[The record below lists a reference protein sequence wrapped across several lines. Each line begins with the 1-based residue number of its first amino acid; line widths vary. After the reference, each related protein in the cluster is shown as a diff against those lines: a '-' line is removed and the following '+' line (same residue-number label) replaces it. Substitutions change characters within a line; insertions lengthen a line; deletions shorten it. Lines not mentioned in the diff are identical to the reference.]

1 MDRRGCFRA
10 LIAACF
16 GKRNLMLSN
25 LINRPVL
32 REVLLVAFIGLTI
45 LTLLPF
51 GSVTLFP
58 FAFAAIGM
66 FTLAIISALLFG
78 EPRQSRWVFS
88 IALLLLVVLTG
99 WTYIQTIELPSNWL
113 ANPAWS
119 AARDLIGVQYAA
131 ISVEPADTLAS
142 ILWVALPFV
151 TFLTGL
157 LLCDTDQR
165 ARKVLTVLG
174 LSAGVIA
181 VFGLLQFSLFPH
193 TLLVIEKHAYLD
205 SLTAVFVNRNTA
217 ATFLGLG
224 TLLMLTVVRDIA
236 RSFSDYPPGEP
247 GRNILL
253 LRSWIY
259 ILLLCACFTA
269 LMLSRSRAGIFA
281 TFIAALIYF
290 PWLVVNWN
298 GSRRH
303 LKPTPKWRSMLTLV
317 SAIAFVV
324 LLLTV
329 FAGQAILR
337 AQERR
342 LEDDDRFCILPG
354 IWRAVSD
361 HWLTGSGL
369 GTFRTVFSAYR
380 DPACGIFGIFDRAHN
395 FYLEGFLGLG
405 ILFPVTVILAFS
417 VLGSVFWRGLAQR
430 RRLRHYV
437 LLGLAGTVLVALHA
451 AVDFSLQ
458 IPGFAVFFSAF
469 LSAVVAISLGRSN
482 AEADPTI

>member
-1 MDRRGCFRA
+1 
-10 LIAACF
+10 
-16 GKRNLMLSN
+16 MLSS
-25 LINRPVL
+25 LINRQVL
-32 REVLLVAFIGLTI
+32 REAILVAFIGLVI
-45 LTLLPF
+45 LTLIPF
-51 GSVTLFP
+51 GSVTPLP

-66 FTLAIISALLFG
+66 FALAIVSVLLFA
-78 EPRQSRWVFS
+78 EPRQSRWVFK
-88 IALLLLVVLTG
+88 IALLLLVVLAS
-99 WTYIQTIELPSNWL
+99 WTFIQTIELPANWL
-113 ANPAWS
+113 ANPAWG
-119 AARDLIGVQYAA
+119 AARDLAGVQYAA

-157 LLCDTDQR
+157 ILCDTDQR
-165 ARKVLTVLG
+165 ARKVLTSLG
-174 LSAGVIA
+174 LAAGGIA
-181 VFGLLQFSLFPH
+181 VFGLLQFSMFPNI
-193 TLLVIEKHAYLD
+193 LIVIEKHAYLD

-224 TLLMLTVVRDIA
+224 TLLMLTLVRDIA
-236 RSFSDYPPGEP
+236 RSYSIHPPGEP
-247 GRNILL
+247 GRNLLL
-253 LRSWIY
+253 LRTWIY
-259 ILLLCACFTA
+259 VLLLCACFTA

-290 PWLVVNWN
+290 PWLVINWN
-298 GSRRH
+298 SSRRY
-303 LKPTPKWRSMLTLV
+303 LTPAPKWRSVLKLL
-317 SAIAFVV
+317 SAVIFIV
-324 LLLTV
+324 LLLSM

-354 IWRAVSD
+354 IWRAISD
-361 HWLTGSGL
+361 HWLTGTGL

-405 ILFPVTVILAFS
+405 VTFPVATFLTFAVLAK
-417 VLGSVFWRGLAQR
+417 VFWRGLSER

-437 LLGLAGTVLVALHA
+437 LLGIAATVLVALHA

-469 LSAVVAISLGRSN
+469 LSAVVAISLGRSHG
-482 AEADPTI
+482 ETDRQYV

>member
-1 MDRRGCFRA
+1 MA
-10 LIAACF
+10 LVAAYS
-16 GKRNLMLSN
+16 GKRIHMFSN
-25 LINRPVL
+25 LINKRVL
-32 REVLLVAFIGLTI
+32 REVLLFAFIGLVI
-45 LTLLPF
+45 LTLIPF
-51 GSVTLFP
+51 GSVTPFP

-66 FTLAIISALLFG
+66 FALAIISGLLFG
-78 EPRQSRWVFS
+78 EPRESRWVFS
-88 IALLLLVVLTG
+88 IALFLLVVLAG
-99 WTYIQTIELPSNWL
+99 WAFIQTIELPANWL
-113 ANPAWS
+113 ANPAWNS
-119 AARDLIGVQYAA
+119 ARDLAGAQSAA

-165 ARKVLTVLG
+165 ARKVLAGLG
-174 LSAGVIA
+174 LSAGIIA
-181 VFGLLQFSLFPH
+181 VFGLLQFLLFPSI
-193 TLLVIEKHAYLD
+193 LIVIEKHAYLD

-224 TLLMLTVVRDIA
+224 TLLMLTLVRDIA
-236 RSFSDYPPGEP
+236 RAYSNYPPGEP
-247 GRNILL
+247 GRNALL
-253 LRSWIY
+253 LRSWVY

-281 TFIAALIYF
+281 TFVAALIYF
-290 PWLVVNWN
+290 PWLVINWN

-303 LKPTPKWRSMLTLV
+303 LRPASRWRSMLKLL
-317 SAIAFVV
+317 SAIGFIVV
-324 LLLTV
+324 LLTM

-337 AQERR
+337 AQERL

-354 IWRAVSD
+354 IWRAISD
-361 HWLTGSGL
+361 HWLTGTGL

-405 ILFPVTVILAFS
+405 ILFPIAAVLVLS
-417 VLGSVFWRGLAQR
+417 VLARVFWRGLVQR

-437 LLGLAGTVLVALHA
+437 LLGLAATVLVALHA

-458 IPGFAVFFSAF
+458 IPGFAVFYSAF
-469 LSAVVAISLGRSN
+469 LSAVVAISLGRTN
-482 AEADPTI
+482 GEADMAYERP

>member
-1 MDRRGCFRA
+1 
-10 LIAACF
+10 
-16 GKRNLMLSN
+16 MLSN
-25 LINRPVL
+25 LINGQVL
-32 REVLLVAFIGLTI
+32 RETILFAFIGLVI
-45 LTLLPF
+45 LTLIPF
-51 GSVTLFP
+51 GSVTPFP

-66 FTLAIISALLFG
+66 FALAIIAGLLFG
-78 EPRQSRWVFS
+78 EPRQAGWVFS
-88 IALLLLVVLTG
+88 IALFLLVVLTA
-99 WTYIQTIELPSNWL
+99 WTFVQTIELPANWL

-119 AARDLIGVQYAA
+119 AARDLAGVQYAA

-157 LLCDTDQR
+157 VLCDTDQR
-165 ARKVLTVLG
+165 ARKVLASLG
-174 LSAGVIA
+174 LTAGGIA
-181 VFGLLQFSLFPH
+181 VFSLIQFSMFPNI
-193 TLLVIEKHAYLD
+193 LIVIEKHAYLD

-224 TLLMLTVVRDIA
+224 TLLMLTLVRDLA
-236 RSFSDYPPGEP
+236 RSYSNHPPGEP
-247 GRNILL
+247 GRNVLL
-253 LRSWIY
+253 LRVWIY

-281 TFIAALIYF
+281 TCVAALIYF
-290 PWLVVNWN
+290 PWLVISWN
-298 GSRRH
+298 NSRRH
-303 LKPTPKWRSMLTLV
+303 MRPTPRWRSLV
-317 SAIAFVV
+317 KLLSAMTFV
-324 LLLTV
+324 LLLLSM

-337 AQERR
+337 AQQRR

-354 IWRAVSD
+354 IWRAISD
-361 HWLTGSGL
+361 HWLTGTGL

-405 ILFPVTVILAFS
+405 ILFPIAAIIAFAVLAR
-417 VLGSVFWRGLAQR
+417 VFWRGIAQR

-437 LLGLAGTVLVALHA
+437 LLGLAATVLVALHA

-458 IPGFAVFFSAF
+458 IPGFAVFFAAF
-469 LSAVVAISLGRSN
+469 LSAVVTISLGRN
-482 AEADPTI
+482 GGEAERQYVRPASGR

>member
-1 MDRRGCFRA
+1 MF
-10 LIAACF
+10 
-16 GKRNLMLSN
+16 SN
-25 LINRPVL
+25 LINKRVL
-32 REVLLVAFIGLTI
+32 REVLLFAFIGLVI
-45 LTLLPF
+45 LTLVPF
-51 GSVTLFP
+51 GSVTPFP

-66 FTLAIISALLFG
+66 FALAIISGLLFG

-88 IALLLLVVLTG
+88 VALLLLVVLAG
-99 WTYIQTIELPSNWL
+99 WTFIQTIELPSNWL
-113 ANPAWS
+113 ANPAWN
-119 AARDLIGVQYAA
+119 AARDLAGAQSAA

-165 ARKVLTVLG
+165 ARKVLTGLG
-174 LSAGVIA
+174 LTAGIIA
-181 VFGLLQFSLFPH
+181 VFGLLQFLLFPNI
-193 TLLVIEKHAYLD
+193 LIVVEKRAYLD

-224 TLLMLTVVRDIA
+224 TLLMLTLVRDITRA
-236 RSFSDYPPGEP
+236 YSNYPPGEP
-247 GRNILL
+247 GRNALL

-281 TFIAALIYF
+281 TFVAALIYF
-290 PWLVVNWN
+290 PWLVINWN

-303 LKPTPKWRSMLTLV
+303 LRPAPRWRSLLKLL
-317 SAIAFVV
+317 SAIGFVV
-324 LLLTV
+324 VLLTV

-354 IWRAVSD
+354 IWRAISD
-361 HWLTGSGL
+361 HWLTGTGL

-380 DPACGIFGIFDRAHN
+380 DPACGIFGVFDRAHN

-405 ILFPVTVILAFS
+405 ILFPIATVLAFS
-417 VLGSVFWRGLAQR
+417 VLARVFRRGFAPKTASQALCSSWPGGDHFGRPSCGGRFFAADTGFCGVLLRLPECGCRDMPGTQQR
-430 RRLRHYV
+430 RGGH
-437 LLGLAGTVLVALHA
+437 G
-451 AVDFSLQ
+451 
-458 IPGFAVFFSAF
+458 I
-469 LSAVVAISLGRSN
+469 
-482 AEADPTI
+482 

>member
-1 MDRRGCFRA
+1 
-10 LIAACF
+10 
-16 GKRNLMLSN
+16 MLSN
-25 LINRPVL
+25 LINRQVL
-32 REVLLVAFIGLTI
+32 REALLLAFIGLVI
-45 LTLLPF
+45 LTLIPF
-51 GSVTLFP
+51 GSVTPFP

-66 FTLAIISALLFG
+66 FTLGAISALLFG
-78 EPRQSRWVFS
+78 EPRQSRRVFS
-88 IALLLLVVLTG
+88 VALLMLVVVTG
-99 WTYIQTIELPSNWL
+99 WTFIQTIELPSNWL

-119 AARDLIGVQYAA
+119 AARDLAGVEYAA

-142 ILWVALPFV
+142 ILSVALPFV

-165 ARKVLTVLG
+165 ARKVLAFLG
-174 LSAGVIA
+174 LSAGIIA
-181 VFGLLQFSLFPH
+181 VFGLLQFSLFPSI
-193 TLLVIEKHAYLD
+193 LIVVEKHAYLD

-224 TLLMLTVVRDIA
+224 TLLMLTLVRDIV
-236 RSFSDYPPGEP
+236 RSYSKHPPGEP
-247 GRNILL
+247 GRNTLL
-253 LRSWIY
+253 LKSWMY

-269 LMLSRSRAGIFA
+269 LMLTRSRAGIFA

-290 PWLVVNWN
+290 PWLVMNWS
-298 GSRRH
+298 GSRRY
-303 LKPTPKWRSMLTLV
+303 LKPAPGWRSMLKLL
-317 SAIAFVV
+317 SAIVFVV
-324 LLLTV
+324 VLLTV

-354 IWRAVSD
+354 IWRAISD
-361 HWLTGSGL
+361 HWLTGTGL
-369 GTFRTVFSAYR
+369 GTFRTVFPAYR

-405 ILFPVTVILAFS
+405 ILFPIAAILVFS
-417 VLGSVFWRGLAQR
+417 VLAKVFRQGFAQR
-430 RRLRHYV
+430 RRLRHFV
-437 LLGLAGTVLVALHA
+437 LLGLAATVLVALHA

-458 IPGFAVFFSAF
+458 IPGFAVFYSAF

-482 AEADPTI
+482 GEADVAYERPLSR

>member
-1 MDRRGCFRA
+1 MF
-10 LIAACF
+10 
-16 GKRNLMLSN
+16 SN
-25 LINRPVL
+25 LINKRVL
-32 REVLLVAFIGLTI
+32 REVLLFAFIGLVI
-45 LTLLPF
+45 LTLIPF
-51 GSVTLFP
+51 GSVTPLA
-58 FAFAAIGM
+58 FAFSAIGM
-66 FTLAIISALLFG
+66 FALAIISGLLFG

-88 IALLLLVVLTG
+88 IALFLLVVLAG
-99 WTYIQTIELPSNWL
+99 WTFIQTIELPSNWL
-113 ANPAWS
+113 ANPAWN
-119 AARDLIGVQYAA
+119 AARDLAGAQSAA

-165 ARKVLTVLG
+165 ARKVLTGLG
-174 LSAGVIA
+174 LTAGIIA
-181 VFGLLQFSLFPH
+181 VFGLMQFLLFPNV
-193 TLLVIEKHAYLD
+193 LIVVEKRAYLD

-224 TLLMLTVVRDIA
+224 TLLMLTLVRDIA
-236 RSFSDYPPGEP
+236 RSYSNYPPGEP
-247 GRNILL
+247 GRNALL

-259 ILLLCACFTA
+259 VLLLCACFTA

-281 TFIAALIYF
+281 TFVAALIYF
-290 PWLVVNWN
+290 PWLVLNWS
-298 GSRRH
+298 GSRRY
-303 LKPTPKWRSMLTLV
+303 LRPAPRWRSLLILL
-317 SAIAFVV
+317 SAIGFVI
-324 LLLTV
+324 LLLMM

-354 IWRAVSD
+354 IWRAISD
-361 HWLTGSGL
+361 HWLTGTGL

-380 DPACGIFGIFDRAHN
+380 DPACGIFGVFDRAHN

-405 ILFPVTVILAFS
+405 ILFPIATILAFT
-417 VLGSVFWRGLAQR
+417 VLGRVFRRGFAQR

-437 LLGLAGTVLVALHA
+437 LLGLAATVLVALHA

-458 IPGFAVFFSAF
+458 IPGFAVFYSAF
-469 LSAVVAISLGRSN
+469 LSAVVAICLGRSN
-482 AEADPTI
+482 GEADMAYERPLTT

>member
-1 MDRRGCFRA
+1 MF
-10 LIAACF
+10 
-16 GKRNLMLSN
+16 SN
-25 LINRPVL
+25 LINRAIL
-32 REVLLVAFIGLTI
+32 REALLFAFIGLVI
-45 LTLLPF
+45 LTLIPF
-51 GSVTLFP
+51 GSVTPFP

-66 FTLAIISALLFG
+66 FALAFISGLLFG
-78 EPRQSRWVFS
+78 EPRQSRSVFG
-88 IALLLLVVLTG
+88 IALFLLIVLTG
-99 WTYIQTIELPSNWL
+99 WTFIQTIELPSRWL
-113 ANPAWS
+113 ANPAWD
-119 AARDLIGVQYAA
+119 AARDLAGVNYAA

-157 LLCDTDQR
+157 LLCDTDRR
-165 ARKVLTVLG
+165 ARKVLAGLG

-181 VFGLLQFSLFPH
+181 VFGLLQFSLFPNI
-193 TLLVIEKHAYLD
+193 LIVVEKHAYLD

-224 TLLMLTVVRDIA
+224 TLLMLTLVRDIT
-236 RSFSDYPPGEP
+236 RSYSNHPPGEP
-247 GRNILL
+247 GRNTLL

-281 TFIAALIYF
+281 TTVAALIYF
-290 PWLVVNWN
+290 PWLVMNWN
-298 GSRRH
+298 GSRRF
-303 LKPTPKWRSMLTLV
+303 LKSAPGWRSMLKLL
-317 SAIAFVV
+317 SAIVFVV
-324 LLLTV
+324 VLLTV

-354 IWRAVSD
+354 IWRAISD
-361 HWLTGSGL
+361 HWLTGTGL

-380 DPACGIFGIFDRAHN
+380 DPACGIFGVFDRAHN

-405 ILFPVTVILAFS
+405 VLFPIAAILVFS
-417 VLGSVFWRGLAQR
+417 VLARVFWQGLAQR
-430 RRLRHYV
+430 RRYRQYV
-437 LLGLAGTVLVALHA
+437 LLGLAATVLVALHA

-458 IPGFAVFFSAF
+458 IPGFAVFYSAF

-482 AEADPTI
+482 GEADTAYGRPFSR

>member
-1 MDRRGCFRA
+1 MF
-10 LIAACF
+10 
-16 GKRNLMLSN
+16 SH
-25 LINRPVL
+25 LINKRVL
-32 REVLLVAFIGLTI
+32 REVLLFAFIGVVI
-45 LTLLPF
+45 LTLIPF
-51 GSVTLFP
+51 GSVTPLA

-66 FTLAIISALLFG
+66 FALAIVSGLLFG
-78 EPRQSRWVFS
+78 EPRQSRRVFG
-88 IALLLLVVLTG
+88 IALFLLIVLTG
-99 WTYIQTIELPSNWL
+99 WTFIQTIELPARWL
-113 ANPAWS
+113 ANPAWD
-119 AARDLIGVQYAA
+119 AARDLAGVDYAA
-131 ISVEPADTLAS
+131 ISVAPADTLAS

-165 ARKVLTVLG
+165 ARTVLSG
-174 LSAGVIA
+174 LGLAAGIIA
-181 VFGLLQFSLFPH
+181 VFGLLQFSLFP
-193 TLLVIEKHAYLD
+193 TILIVVEKRAYLD

-224 TLLMLTVVRDIA
+224 TLLMLTLVRDIA
-236 RSFSDYPPGEP
+236 RSYSNHPPGEP
-247 GRNILL
+247 GRNTLL
-253 LRSWIY
+253 LKSWIY

-281 TFIAALIYF
+281 TFVAALIYF
-290 PWLVVNWN
+290 PWLVMHWN

-303 LKPTPKWRSMLTLV
+303 LKPAPRWRSMLKLL
-317 SAIAFVV
+317 SAIVFVVV
-324 LLLTV
+324 LLTM

-354 IWRAVSD
+354 IWRAISD
-361 HWLTGSGL
+361 HWLTGTGL

-405 ILFPVTVILAFS
+405 IVFPIAAVLVFS
-417 VLGSVFWRGLAQR
+417 VLASVFRRGLAQR

-437 LLGLAGTVLVALHA
+437 LLGMAATVLVALHA

-458 IPGFAVFFSAF
+458 IPGFAVFYSAF
-469 LSAVVAISLGRSN
+469 LSAIVTISLGRSN
-482 AEADPTI
+482 GQADMAYERPLTN

>member
-1 MDRRGCFRA
+1 
-10 LIAACF
+10 
-16 GKRNLMLSN
+16 MLSN
-25 LINRPVL
+25 LINRQVL
-32 REVLLVAFIGLTI
+32 REAVLVAFIGLVI
-45 LTLLPF
+45 LTLIPF
-51 GSVTLFP
+51 GSVTPLP

-66 FTLAIISALLFG
+66 FALAIVSVLLFA
-78 EPRQSRWVFS
+78 EPRQSRWVFK
-88 IALLLLVVLTG
+88 IALLLLVVLTS
-99 WTYIQTIELPSNWL
+99 WTFIQTIELPANLL

-119 AARDLIGVQYAA
+119 AAHDLAGVQYAA

-157 LLCDTDQR
+157 ILCDTDQR
-165 ARKVLTVLG
+165 ARKVLASLG
-174 LSAGVIA
+174 LAAGGIA
-181 VFGLLQFSLFPH
+181 VFGLLQFSMFPNV
-193 TLLVIEKHAYLD
+193 LILIEKHAYLD
-205 SLTAVFVNRNTA
+205 SLTAIFVNRNTA

-224 TLLMLTVVRDIA
+224 TLLMLTLVRDIA
-236 RSFSDYPPGEP
+236 CSYSTHPPGEP
-247 GRNILL
+247 GRNLLL
-253 LRSWIY
+253 LRTWIY

-281 TFIAALIYF
+281 TFVAALIYF
-290 PWLVVNWN
+290 PWLVLNWN
-298 GSRRH
+298 SSRRY
-303 LKPTPKWRSMLTLV
+303 LIPAPKWHSVLKLLAAV
-317 SAIAFVV
+317 IFVV
-324 LLLTV
+324 LLLSI

-342 LEDDDRFCILPG
+342 LEDDDRFCILPD
-354 IWRAVSD
+354 IWRAISD
-361 HWLTGSGL
+361 HWLTGTGL

-405 ILFPVTVILAFS
+405 VAFPVATFLAFA
-417 VLGSVFWRGLAQR
+417 VLARVFWRGLSER

-437 LLGLAGTVLVALHA
+437 LLGIAATVLVALHA

-469 LSAVVAISLGRSN
+469 LSAVVAISLGRSYR
-482 AEADPTI
+482 ETDRQYG

>member
-1 MDRRGCFRA
+1 
-10 LIAACF
+10 
-16 GKRNLMLSN
+16 MLSN
-25 LINRPVL
+25 LINRQVL
-32 REVLLVAFIGLTI
+32 REALLLAFIGLVI
-45 LTLLPF
+45 LTLIPF
-51 GSVTLFP
+51 GSVTPFP

-66 FTLAIISALLFG
+66 FTLGAISALLFG
-78 EPRQSRWVFS
+78 EPRQSRRVFS
-88 IALLLLVVLTG
+88 VALLMLVVVTG
-99 WTYIQTIELPSNWL
+99 WTFIQTIELPSNWL

-119 AARDLIGVQYAA
+119 AARDLAGVEYAA

-142 ILWVALPFV
+142 ILSVALPFV

-165 ARKVLTVLG
+165 ARKVLAFLG
-174 LSAGVIA
+174 LSAGIIA
-181 VFGLLQFSLFPH
+181 VFGLLQFSLFPSI
-193 TLLVIEKHAYLD
+193 LIVVEKHAYLD

-224 TLLMLTVVRDIA
+224 TLLMLTLVRDIV
-236 RSFSDYPPGEP
+236 RSYSNHPPGEP
-247 GRNILL
+247 GRNTLL
-253 LRSWIY
+253 LKSWMY

-269 LMLSRSRAGIFA
+269 LMLTRSRAGIFA

-290 PWLVVNWN
+290 PWLVMNWS
-298 GSRRH
+298 GSRRY
-303 LKPTPKWRSMLTLV
+303 LKPAPGWRSMLKLL
-317 SAIAFVV
+317 SAIVFVV
-324 LLLTV
+324 VLLTV

-354 IWRAVSD
+354 IWRAISD
-361 HWLTGSGL
+361 HWLTGTGL
-369 GTFRTVFSAYR
+369 GTFRTVFPAYR

-405 ILFPVTVILAFS
+405 ILFPIAAILVFS
-417 VLGSVFWRGLAQR
+417 VLAKVFRQGFAQR
-430 RRLRHYV
+430 RRLRHFV
-437 LLGLAGTVLVALHA
+437 LLGLAATVLVALHA

-458 IPGFAVFFSAF
+458 IPGFAVFYSAF

-482 AEADPTI
+482 GEADVAYERPLSR

>member
-1 MDRRGCFRA
+1 MF
-10 LIAACF
+10 
-16 GKRNLMLSN
+16 SN
-25 LINRPVL
+25 LINKRVL
-32 REVLLVAFIGLTI
+32 REVLLFAFIGLVI
-45 LTLLPF
+45 LTLIPF
-51 GSVTLFP
+51 GSVTPFP

-66 FTLAIISALLFG
+66 FALAIISGLLFK

-88 IALLLLVVLTG
+88 IALFLLVVLAG
-99 WTYIQTIELPSNWL
+99 WAFIQTIELPSNWL
-113 ANPAWS
+113 ANPAWN
-119 AARDLIGVQYAA
+119 AARDLAGAQYAA

-165 ARKVLTVLG
+165 ARKVLTGLG
-174 LSAGVIA
+174 LTAGIVA
-181 VFGLLQFSLFPH
+181 VFGLMQFLLFPKI
-193 TLLVIEKHAYLD
+193 LIVVEKHAYLD

-224 TLLMLTVVRDIA
+224 TLLMLTLVRDITRA
-236 RSFSDYPPGEP
+236 YSKYPPGEP
-247 GRNILL
+247 GRNALL

-281 TFIAALIYF
+281 TFVAALIYF

-303 LKPTPKWRSMLTLV
+303 LRPAPRWRSMLKLL

-324 LLLTV
+324 VLLTV

-354 IWRAVSD
+354 IWRAISD
-361 HWLTGSGL
+361 HWLTGTGL

-380 DPACGIFGIFDRAHN
+380 DPACGIFGVFDRAHN

-405 ILFPVTVILAFS
+405 ILFPIATVLAFS
-417 VLGSVFWRGLAQR
+417 VLARAFWHGLAQR

-437 LLGLAGTVLVALHA
+437 LLGLAATVLVALHA

-458 IPGFAVFFSAF
+458 IPGFAVFYSAF
-469 LSAVVAISLGRSN
+469 LSAVVAICLGRSN
-482 AEADPTI
+482 GEADMAYERPLTT

>member
-1 MDRRGCFRA
+1 
-10 LIAACF
+10 
-16 GKRNLMLSN
+16 MLSN
-25 LINRPVL
+25 LINRRVL
-32 REVLLVAFIGLTI
+32 REVLLVAYIGMVI
-45 LTLLPF
+45 LTLIPF
-51 GSVTLFP
+51 GSVTPFP
-58 FAFAAIGM
+58 FTFAAIGM
-66 FTLAIISALLFG
+66 FALAIISALLFG

-88 IALLLLVVLTG
+88 IALFLLVILTG
-99 WTYIQTIELPSNWL
+99 WAFIQAIELPFNWL
-113 ANPAWS
+113 AHPAWN
-119 AARDLIGVQYAA
+119 AAHDLADVRYAA

-142 ILWVALPFV
+142 ILLIALPFV

-165 ARKVLTVLG
+165 ARKVLSRLG

-181 VFGLLQFSLFPH
+181 VFGLLQFSMFPNI
-193 TLLVIEKHAYLD
+193 LIVVEKHAYLD

-224 TLLMLTVVRDIA
+224 TLLMLTQVREIT
-236 RSFSDYPPGEP
+236 RSYSKYPPGEP
-247 GRNILL
+247 GRNVLL
-253 LRSWIY
+253 LKSWIY

-281 TFIAALIYF
+281 TFVGALIYF

-298 GSRRH
+298 SSRRF
-303 LKPTPKWRSMLTLV
+303 LTPGPRWRSMLKFLAGGV
-317 SAIAFVV
+317 FVVV
-324 LLLTV
+324 LLAL

-354 IWRAVSD
+354 IWRAILD
-361 HWLTGSGL
+361 HWLTGTGL

-405 ILFPVTVILAFS
+405 IIFPLAAVLVFS
-417 VLGSVFWRGLAQR
+417 VLVKVFWRGLAER

-437 LLGLAGTVLVALHA
+437 LLGIAATVLVALHA

-469 LSAVVAISLGRSN
+469 LSAVVAISLGRSHP
-482 AEADPTI
+482 ETDRQYV

>member
-1 MDRRGCFRA
+1 
-10 LIAACF
+10 
-16 GKRNLMLSN
+16 
-25 LINRPVL
+25 
-32 REVLLVAFIGLTI
+32 
-45 LTLLPF
+45 
-51 GSVTLFP
+51 LF
-58 FAFAAIGM
+58 
-66 FTLAIISALLFG
+66 
-78 EPRQSRWVFS
+78 
-88 IALLLLVVLTG
+88 LLVVLTG
-99 WTYIQTIELPSNWL
+99 WTFIQTIELPSNWL

-119 AARDLIGVQYAA
+119 AARDLAGVQYAA

-165 ARKVLTVLG
+165 ARKVLAGLG
-174 LSAGVIA
+174 LSAGIIA
-181 VFGLLQFSLFPH
+181 VFGLLQFSMFPNI
-193 TLLVIEKHAYLD
+193 LLVVEKRAYLD

-224 TLLMLTVVRDIA
+224 TLLMLTLVRDIA
-236 RSFSDYPPGEP
+236 RSFSNYPPGEP
-247 GRNILL
+247 GRNALL

-269 LMLSRSRAGIFA
+269 LMLSRSRAGIFS
-281 TFIAALIYF
+281 TFVAALIYF
-290 PWLVVNWN
+290 PWLVINWN

-303 LKPTPKWRSMLTLV
+303 LKPAPRWRSTLKLLL
-317 SAIAFVV
+317 AIAFVV
-324 LLLTV
+324 LLLAM

-354 IWRAVSD
+354 IWRAISD
-361 HWLTGSGL
+361 HWITGTGL

-405 ILFPVTVILAFS
+405 ILFPVIAILAFCA
-417 VLGSVFWRGLAQR
+417 LGNVFWSGLVQR

-437 LLGLAGTVLVALHA
+437 LLGISATVLVALHA

-458 IPGFAVFFSAF
+458 IPGFAVFFAAF
-469 LSAVVAISLGRSN
+469 LSAVVAISLGRSSGD
-482 AEADPTI
+482 ADTEYERLLSNERFK

>member
-1 MDRRGCFRA
+1 
-10 LIAACF
+10 
-16 GKRNLMLSN
+16 MLSN
-25 LINRPVL
+25 LINRQVL
-32 REVLLVAFIGLTI
+32 REALLLAFIGLVI
-45 LTLLPF
+45 LTLIPF
-51 GSVTLFP
+51 GSVTPFP

-66 FTLAIISALLFG
+66 FTLGAISALLFG
-78 EPRQSRWVFS
+78 EPRQSRRIFS
-88 IALLLLVVLTG
+88 VALLMLVVVTG
-99 WTYIQTIELPSNWL
+99 WTFIQTIELPSNWL

-119 AARDLIGVQYAA
+119 AARDLAGVEYAA

-142 ILWVALPFV
+142 ILTVALPFV

-165 ARKVLTVLG
+165 AKKVLALLG
-174 LSAGVIA
+174 LSAGIIA
-181 VFGLLQFSLFPH
+181 VFGLLQFSLFPNI
-193 TLLVIEKHAYLD
+193 LIVVEKRAYLD

-224 TLLMLTVVRDIA
+224 TLLMLTLVRDIA
-236 RSFSDYPPGEP
+236 RSYSNHPPGEP
-247 GRNILL
+247 GRNTLL
-253 LRSWIY
+253 LKSWMY
-259 ILLLCACFTA
+259 ILLLCACFAA
-269 LMLSRSRAGIFA
+269 LMLTRSRAGIFA

-290 PWLVVNWN
+290 PWLVMNWN
-298 GSRRH
+298 GSQRYP
-303 LKPTPKWRSMLTLV
+303 KPARGWRSTAKLL
-317 SAIAFVV
+317 SAIVFVV
-324 LLLTV
+324 VLLTV

-354 IWRAVSD
+354 IWRAISD

-369 GTFRTVFSAYR
+369 GTFRTVFPAYR

-405 ILFPVTVILAFS
+405 ILFPIAVILAFF
-417 VLGSVFWRGLAQR
+417 VLARVFWHGLAQR

-437 LLGLAGTVLVALHA
+437 LLGLAATVLVALHA

-458 IPGFAVFFSAF
+458 IPGFAVFYSAF
-469 LSAVVAISLGRSN
+469 LSAVVAISLGRSK
-482 AEADPTI
+482 AGADVAYERPLTR

>member
-1 MDRRGCFRA
+1 
-10 LIAACF
+10 
-16 GKRNLMLSN
+16 MLSN
-25 LINRPVL
+25 LINRKVL
-32 REVLLVAFIGLTI
+32 REVLLVAFIGLVI
-45 LTLLPF
+45 LTLIPF
-51 GSVTLFP
+51 GSVTPFP
-58 FAFAAIGM
+58 FTFAAIGM
-66 FTLAIISALLFG
+66 FSLAIISALLFG

-88 IALLLLVVLTG
+88 IALFLLVVLAG
-99 WTYIQTIELPSNWL
+99 WTFIQTIELPFNWL
-113 ANPAWS
+113 AHPAWG
-119 AARDLIGVQYAA
+119 AARDLAGVRYAA

-142 ILWVALPFV
+142 ILLIALPFV

-157 LLCDTDQR
+157 LLCDNDQR
-165 ARKVLTVLG
+165 SRKVLAGLG

-181 VFGLLQFSLFPH
+181 VFGLLQFSMFPNI
-193 TLLVIEKHAYLD
+193 LIVVEKHAYLD

-224 TLLMLTVVRDIA
+224 VLLMLTQVREITRA
-236 RSFSDYPPGEP
+236 YSKYPPGEP

-253 LRSWIY
+253 LKSWIY
-259 ILLLCACFTA
+259 VLLLCACFTA
-269 LMLSRSRAGIFA
+269 LMLSHSRAGIFA
-281 TFIAALIYF
+281 TFVGALIYF

-298 GSRRH
+298 SSRRF
-303 LKPTPKWRSMLTLV
+303 LRLEPRWRSLLKFLAGGIFV
-317 SAIAFVV
+317 VV
-324 LLLTV
+324 LLAM

-354 IWRAVSD
+354 IWRAISD
-361 HWLTGSGL
+361 HWLTGTGL

-405 ILFPVTVILAFS
+405 IIFPIAAILVFS
-417 VLGSVFWRGLAQR
+417 VLAKVFWRGIADR

-437 LLGLAGTVLVALHA
+437 LLGIAATVLVALHA

-458 IPGFAVFFSAF
+458 IPGFAVFFAAF
-469 LSAVVAISLGRSN
+469 LSAVVSISLGRSQSETDRQY
-482 AEADPTI
+482 A

>member
-1 MDRRGCFRA
+1 MF
-10 LIAACF
+10 
-16 GKRNLMLSN
+16 SN
-25 LINRPVL
+25 LINKRVL
-32 REVLLVAFIGLTI
+32 REVLLFAFIGLVI
-45 LTLLPF
+45 LTLIPF
-51 GSVTLFP
+51 GSVTPFP

-66 FTLAIISALLFG
+66 FVLAIISGLLFR

-88 IALLLLVVLTG
+88 IALFLLVVLAG
-99 WTYIQTIELPSNWL
+99 WAFIQTTELPANWL
-113 ANPAWS
+113 ANPAWN
-119 AARDLIGVQYAA
+119 AARDLAGAQSAA

-165 ARKVLTVLG
+165 ARKVLTGLG
-174 LSAGVIA
+174 LTAGIIA
-181 VFGLLQFSLFPH
+181 VFGLMQFLLFPKI
-193 TLLVIEKHAYLD
+193 LIVVEKHAYLD

-224 TLLMLTVVRDIA
+224 TLLMLTLVRDITRA
-236 RSFSDYPPGEP
+236 YSKYPPGEP
-247 GRNILL
+247 GRNALL

-259 ILLLCACFTA
+259 ILFLCACFTA

-281 TFIAALIYF
+281 TFVAALVYF
-290 PWLVVNWN
+290 PWLVINWN

-303 LKPTPKWRSMLTLV
+303 LRPAPRWRSLLKLL

-361 HWLTGSGL
+361 HWLTGTGL

-380 DPACGIFGIFDRAHN
+380 DPACGIFGVFDRAHN

-405 ILFPVTVILAFS
+405 ILFPIATVLALS
-417 VLGSVFWRGLAQR
+417 VLARVFWHGLAQR

-437 LLGLAGTVLVALHA
+437 LLGLAATVLVALHA

-458 IPGFAVFFSAF
+458 IPGFAVFYSAF
-469 LSAVVAISLGRSN
+469 LSAVVAICLGRSN
-482 AEADPTI
+482 GEADMAYERPLTT

>member
-1 MDRRGCFRA
+1 
-10 LIAACF
+10 
-16 GKRNLMLSN
+16 MLSN
-25 LINRPVL
+25 LINRQVL
-32 REVLLVAFIGLTI
+32 REALLFAFIGLVI
-45 LTLLPF
+45 LTLIPF
-51 GSVTLFP
+51 GSVTPFP

-66 FTLAIISALLFG
+66 FTLGAISALLFG

-88 IALLLLVVLTG
+88 IALLMLVVVTG
-99 WTYIQTIELPSNWL
+99 WTFIQTIELPSNWL

-119 AARDLIGVQYAA
+119 AARDLAGVEYAA

-142 ILWVALPFV
+142 ILLVGLPFV

-165 ARKVLTVLG
+165 ARKVLALLG
-174 LSAGVIA
+174 LSAGIIA
-181 VFGLLQFSLFPH
+181 VFGLLQFSLFPNI
-193 TLLVIEKHAYLD
+193 LIVVEKHAYLD

-224 TLLMLTVVRDIA
+224 TLLMLTLVRDIA
-236 RSFSDYPPGEP
+236 RSYSNHPPGEP
-247 GRNILL
+247 GRNTLL
-253 LRSWIY
+253 LKSWIY

-269 LMLSRSRAGIFA
+269 LMLTRSRAGIFA

-290 PWLVVNWN
+290 PWLVMNWN
-298 GSRRH
+298 GSRRYR
-303 LKPTPKWRSMLTLV
+303 KPAPGWRSMLRFL
-317 SAIAFVV
+317 SAIVFVV
-324 LLLTV
+324 VLLTV

-354 IWRAVSD
+354 IWRAISD
-361 HWLTGSGL
+361 HWLTGTGL
-369 GTFRTVFSAYR
+369 GTFRTVFPAYR
-380 DPACGIFGIFDRAHN
+380 DPACGIFGTFDRAHN

-405 ILFPVTVILAFS
+405 ILFPIAVILAFS
-417 VLGSVFWRGLAQR
+417 VLARVFWHGLAQR

-437 LLGLAGTVLVALHA
+437 LLGLTATVLVALHA

-458 IPGFAVFFSAF
+458 IPGFAVFYSAF

-482 AEADPTI
+482 AEADRAYERSLTN

>member
-1 MDRRGCFRA
+1 
-10 LIAACF
+10 
-16 GKRNLMLSN
+16 MLSN
-25 LINRPVL
+25 LINRQIM
-32 REVLLVAFIGLTI
+32 REVILVVFICLVI
-45 LTLLPF
+45 LSLIPF
-51 GSVTLFP
+51 GSVTPFS

-66 FTLAIISALLFG
+66 FVLAIIAALLFG
-78 EPRQSRWVFS
+78 EPRQTRSVFS
-88 IALLLLVVLTG
+88 IALFLLVVLAG
-99 WTYIQTIELPSNWL
+99 WTFIQTIELPNNWL
-113 ANPAWS
+113 ANPAWN
-119 AARDLIGVQYAA
+119 AARDLAGAQSAA

-142 ILWVALPFV
+142 ILWIALPFV

-165 ARKVLTVLG
+165 ARKVLTGLG
-174 LSAGVIA
+174 LTAGIVA
-181 VFGLLQFSLFPH
+181 VFGLLQFLLFPNI
-193 TLLVIEKHAYLD
+193 LIVVEKRAYLD

-224 TLLMLTVVRDIA
+224 TLLMLTLVRDIA
-236 RSFSDYPPGEP
+236 RSYSNYPPGEP
-247 GRNILL
+247 GRNALL

-281 TFIAALIYF
+281 TFVAALIYV
-290 PWLVVNWN
+290 PWLVLNWN
-298 GSRRH
+298 GSRRY
-303 LKPTPKWRSMLTLV
+303 LRPAPRWRSLLILL
-317 SAIAFVV
+317 SAIGFVV

-354 IWRAVSD
+354 IWRAISD
-361 HWLTGSGL
+361 HWLTGTGL

-380 DPACGIFGIFDRAHN
+380 DPACGIFGVFDRAHN

-405 ILFPVTVILAFS
+405 ILFPIATVFAFS
-417 VLGSVFWRGLAQR
+417 VLARVFLRGFAQR

-437 LLGLAGTVLVALHA
+437 LLGLAATVLVALHA

-458 IPGFAVFFSAF
+458 IPGFAVFYSAF
-469 LSAVVAISLGRSN
+469 LSAVVAICLGRSN
-482 AEADPTI
+482 GEADMAYERPLTT

>member
-1 MDRRGCFRA
+1 MF
-10 LIAACF
+10 
-16 GKRNLMLSN
+16 SN
-25 LINRPVL
+25 LINKRVL
-32 REVLLVAFIGLTI
+32 REVLLFAFIGLVI
-45 LTLLPF
+45 LTLIPF
-51 GSVTLFP
+51 GSVTPLA

-66 FTLAIISALLFG
+66 FALAIISGLLFG
-78 EPRQSRWVFS
+78 QPRQSRGVFG
-88 IALLLLVVLTG
+88 IVLFLLIVLTG
-99 WTYIQTIELPSNWL
+99 WMFIQTIQLPSRWL
-113 ANPAWS
+113 ANPAWDV
-119 AARDLIGVQYAA
+119 ARDLAGVNYAA
-131 ISVEPADTLAS
+131 ISVEPADTFAS

-165 ARKVLTVLG
+165 ARTVLNGLG
-174 LSAGVIA
+174 LSAGIIA
-181 VFGLLQFSLFPH
+181 VFGLLQFSLFPRI
-193 TLLVIEKHAYLD
+193 LIVVEKHAYLD

-224 TLLMLTVVRDIA
+224 TLLMLTLVRDIA
-236 RSFSDYPPGEP
+236 RSYSNNPPGEP
-247 GRNILL
+247 GRNTLL

-259 ILLLCACFTA
+259 ALLLCACFTA

-281 TFIAALIYF
+281 TFVAALIYF
-290 PWLVVNWN
+290 PWLVIHWN

-303 LKPTPKWRSMLTLV
+303 LKPVPRWRSMLKLL
-317 SAIAFVV
+317 SAIVFVVV
-324 LLLTV
+324 LLTM

-354 IWRAVSD
+354 IWRAISD
-361 HWLTGSGL
+361 HWLTGTGL

-405 ILFPVTVILAFS
+405 IVFPIAAILVFS
-417 VLGSVFWRGLAQR
+417 VLASVFRRGLAQR

-437 LLGLAGTVLVALHA
+437 VLGLAATVLVALHA

-458 IPGFAVFFSAF
+458 IPGFAVFYSAF
-469 LSAVVAISLGRSN
+469 LSAVVAISLGRSSGEVDMAYERSLTN
-482 AEADPTI
+482 

>member
-1 MDRRGCFRA
+1 
-10 LIAACF
+10 
-16 GKRNLMLSN
+16 MLSN
-25 LINRPVL
+25 LINRQVL
-32 REVLLVAFIGLTI
+32 REALLFAFIGLVI
-45 LTLLPF
+45 LTLIPF
-51 GSVTLFP
+51 GSVTPFP

-66 FTLAIISALLFG
+66 FTLGAISALLVE

-88 IALLLLVVLTG
+88 SALLMLVVVTG
-99 WTYIQTIELPSNWL
+99 WTCIQTIELPSNWL

-119 AARDLIGVQYAA
+119 AARDLAGVEYAA

-142 ILWVALPFV
+142 ILSVALPFV

-165 ARKVLTVLG
+165 ARKVLTLLG
-174 LSAGVIA
+174 LSAGGIA
-181 VFGLLQFSLFPH
+181 VFGLLQFSLFPNI
-193 TLLVIEKHAYLD
+193 LIVVEKHAYLD

-224 TLLMLTVVRDIA
+224 TLLMLTLVRDIA
-236 RSFSDYPPGEP
+236 RSYSNHPPGEP
-247 GRNILL
+247 GRNTLVL
-253 LRSWIY
+253 KSWIY
-259 ILLLCACFTA
+259 VLLLCACFTA
-269 LMLSRSRAGIFA
+269 LMLTRSRAGIFA
-281 TFIAALIYF
+281 TFVAALIYF
-290 PWLVVNWN
+290 PWLVINWN

-303 LKPTPKWRSMLTLV
+303 LRPAPRWHSMLKLL
-317 SAIAFVV
+317 SAIVFVV
-324 LLLTV
+324 VLLTV

-354 IWRAVSD
+354 IWRAISD
-361 HWLTGSGL
+361 HWLTGTGL

-405 ILFPVTVILAFS
+405 ILFPIAAILAFS
-417 VLGSVFWRGLAQR
+417 VLARVFWQGLAQR

-437 LLGLAGTVLVALHA
+437 LLGLAATVLVALHA

-469 LSAVVAISLGRSN
+469 LSAVVAISLGRN
-482 AEADPTI
+482 HGEADAAI

>member
-1 MDRRGCFRA
+1 M
-10 LIAACF
+10 
-16 GKRNLMLSN
+16 
-25 LINRPVL
+25 
-32 REVLLVAFIGLTI
+32 REVLLIAFIGLTI
-45 LTLLPF
+45 LTLIPF
-51 GSVTLFP
+51 GSVTPFP

-66 FTLAIISALLFG
+66 FALAIISALLFG

-88 IALLLLVVLTG
+88 ITLFLLVVLTG
-99 WTYIQTIELPSNWL
+99 WTFIQTIELPSNWL

-119 AARDLIGVQYAA
+119 AARDLAGVQYAA

-165 ARKVLTVLG
+165 ARKVLTGLG

-181 VFGLLQFSLFPH
+181 VFSLLQFSLFPNI
-193 TLLVIEKHAYLD
+193 LIVIEKHAYLD

-224 TLLMLTVVRDIA
+224 TLLMLTLVRDIV

-247 GRNILL
+247 GRNALL

-281 TFIAALIYF
+281 TFVAALIYF

-298 GSRRH
+298 GSRRQ
-303 LKPTPKWRSMLTLV
+303 LKPAPRWRSPLMLV

-324 LLLTV
+324 LLLAV

-342 LEDDDRFCILPG
+342 LEDDDRFCFLPG
-354 IWRAVSD
+354 IWRAISD
-361 HWLTGSGL
+361 HWLTGTGL

-405 ILFPVTVILAFS
+405 ILFPVTAILAFS
-417 VLGSVFWRGLAQR
+417 VLGRVFWRGLAQR

-437 LLGLAGTVLVALHA
+437 LLGLAATVLVALHA

-458 IPGFAVFFSAF
+458 IPGFAIFFSAF
-469 LSAVVAISLGRSN
+469 LSAVVAISLGRNN
-482 AEADPTI
+482 AEADAAI